1 MPGRSLMLPS
11 WPLGRGIRPTG
22 ISTSRACTGSSSG
35 AAVTQSK
42 KSARQD
48 VFQSV
53 AEEWIALQTNQLQP
67 ATLVRFRDR
76 LTNCVYPCVGS
87 RPIARIE
94 ALDLLAGLRR
104 VESRGI
110 HETGRRTRADC
121 GRDCETK
128 SNRKTRQVKPS
139 AFAHWV
145 AANQIPDHVSLSV
158 TRCSLGYFGREMP
171 CVSLE

>member
-1 MPGRSLMLPS
+1 MLPS

-76 LTNCVYPCVGS
+76 LTNGVYPYVGFLS
-87 RPIARIE
+87 PPYTRPVLVVCRGPLKVGPMLFAIQA
-94 ALDLLAGLRR
+94 AG
-104 VESRGI
+104 GPP
-110 HETGRRTRADC
+110 TF
-121 GRDCETK
+121 
-128 SNRKTRQVKPS
+128 P
-139 AFAHWV
+139 
-145 AANQIPDHVSLSV
+145 
-158 TRCSLGYFGREMP
+158 Y
-171 CVSLE
+171 